1 MSVEKKEKLMS
12 PFTPLSISILKNV
25 FIFIFY
31 FFVFFFTNRDK
42 GPGPDK
48 GIQWGRVEGRQPR

>member
-31 FFVFFFTNRDK
+31 FFVLFFFSQIEIKVQGLTRAYSGD
-42 GPGPDK
+42 G
-48 GIQWGRVEGRQPR
+48 

>member
-31 FFVFFFTNRDK
+31 FFVFFFSQIEIKVQGLTRAYSGD
-42 GPGPDK
+42 G
-48 GIQWGRVEGRQPR
+48 